1 MIKHNFF
8 DDNVLLSSDTAKELY
23 DEVKSLPIIDY
34 HCHLD
39 SKMIAEDARFD
50 NIGAFWLAGD
60 HYKWRAMRLCG
71 VDEKYITGDADYRE
85 KFIKYAEIVPKL
97 CGNPLYYW
105 THMELSQIFGINDPL
120 NAQTARSIYDEA
132 SIKLRAMSVRT
143 LLQKFGVRFIATTD
157 DPVDDLRYHGKYGDT
172 VVSPTFRPDKA
183 LTLDADYLRRLGEVA
198 KTDVSTLDGFL
209 VALTKRLDY
218 FVSKGCRIS
227 DHGFEH
233 FPESIATESRA
244 ELLYARRGEISPD
257 EKSELFGYL
266 LKFLMCE
273 YKKRGIAVQLHFGV
287 TRNVNAAAFENIGVD
302 SGFDVMSAP
311 QDVRG
316 IIRFLGSMTD
326 EQRPEL
332 LLYTLNDGQLRAYSC
347 VTGAFRGVRLG
358 AAWWFNDTTL
368 GIRRN
373 LETIAEYSVLGTSP
387 GMLTDSRSFSSYAR
401 FDFFR
406 RILADLIG
414 GYVERGEYDIVSA
427 ETMMRDI
434 CYNNAKE
441 LIKL

>member
-1 MIKHNFF
+1 MKHDFF
-8 DDNVLLSSDTAKELY
+8 DDGVLLSTQTARELY

-39 SKMIAEDARFD
+39 PKMIAEDARFD

-71 VDEKYITGDADYRE
+71 VDEKYITGDADFRE
-85 KFIKYAEIVPKL
+85 KFIKYAEIVPRL
-97 CGNPLYYW
+97 VGNPLYYW
-105 THMELSQIFGINDPL
+105 THMELSQIFGINIPL

-132 SIKLRAMSVRT
+132 SIKLREMSVST

-183 LTLDADYLRRLGEVA
+183 LTLDADYLSRLGEVA
-198 KTDVSTLDGFL
+198 KADVSTLDGFMA
-209 VALTKRLDY
+209 ALMGRLDY

-233 FPESIATESRA
+233 FPESIATKEQA
-244 ELLYARRGEISPD
+244 DLLYARRGELSAD
-257 EKSELFGYL
+257 EKSALFGYL
-266 LKFLMCE
+266 LKFLMGE

-287 TRNVNAAAFENIGVD
+287 TRNVNAAAFESIGVD

-311 QDVRG
+311 QDVRS
-316 IIRFLGSMTD
+316 IIRFLAGMTD
-326 EQRPEL
+326 GERPEI
-332 LLYTLNDGQLRAYSC
+332 LLYTLNDSQLRAYAC

-373 LETIAEYSVLGTSP
+373 LETIAEYSVLGTS
-387 GMLTDSRSFSSYAR
+387 T
-401 FDFFR
+401 
-406 RILADLIG
+406 
-414 GYVERGEYDIVSA
+414 
-427 ETMMRDI
+427 
-434 CYNNAKE
+434 
-441 LIKL
+441 

>member
-1 MIKHNFF
+1 MKHDFF
-8 DDNVLLSSDTAKELY
+8 DDGVLLSTQTARELY

-39 SKMIAEDARFD
+39 PKMIAEDARFD

-120 NAQTARSIYDEA
+120 NGQTARSIYDEA
-132 SIKLRAMSVRT
+132 SIKLRSMSVST

-157 DPVDDLRYHGKYGDT
+157 DPADDLRYHGKYGDT
-172 VVSPTFRPDKA
+172 VVAPTFRPDKA
-183 LTLDADYLRRLGEVA
+183 LSLDLDYLRRLGEVA
-198 KTDVSTLDGFL
+198 DTDVSTLDGL
-209 VALTKRLDY
+209 CAALTKRLDY
-218 FVSKGCRIS
+218 FASKGCRIS

-233 FPESIATESRA
+233 FPEVIATSGQAAR
-244 ELLYARRGEISPD
+244 LYARLREISAE
-257 EKSELFGYL
+257 EKSALVGYL
-266 LKFLMCE
+266 LKFLMGE

-287 TRNVNAAAFENIGVD
+287 TRNVNAAAFESIGVD

-326 EQRPEL
+326 EERPEI
-332 LLYTLNDGQLRAYSC
+332 LLYTLNDSQLRAYAC

-373 LETIAEYSVLGTSP
+373 LRTIAEYSVLGTSP

-414 GYVERGEYDIVSA
+414 GYVERGEYDAVSA
-427 ETMMRDI
+427 EALMHDI

>member
-1 MIKHNFF
+1 MKHDFF
-8 DDNVLLSSDTAKELY
+8 DENVLLSTQAARELY

-39 SKMIAEDARFD
+39 PKMIAEDARFD

-71 VDEKYITGDADYRE
+71 VDEKYITGDADFRE
-85 KFIKYAEIVPKL
+85 KFIKYAEIVPRL
-97 CGNPLYYW
+97 VGNPLYYW
-105 THMELSQIFGINDPL
+105 THMELSQIFGINIPL

-132 SIKLRAMSVRT
+132 SIKLREMSVST

-157 DPVDDLRYHGKYGDT
+157 DPAADLRYHGKYGDT
-172 VVSPTFRPDKA
+172 VVAPTFRPDKA
-183 LTLDADYLRRLGEVA
+183 LTLDADYLCRLGEVA
-198 KTDVSTLDGFL
+198 KEDVSTLDGFMA
-209 VALTKRLDY
+209 ALMGRLDY

-233 FPESIATESRA
+233 FPESIATKEQA
-244 ELLYARRGEISPD
+244 DLLYARRGELSVD
-257 EKSELFGYL
+257 EKSALFGYL
-266 LKFLMCE
+266 LKFLMGE

-287 TRNVNAAAFENIGVD
+287 TRNVNAAAFESIGVD

-316 IIRFLGSMTD
+316 IIRFLAGMTD
-326 EQRPEL
+326 GERPEI
-332 LLYTLNDGQLRAYSC
+332 LLYTLNDSQLRAYAC

-414 GYVERGEYDIVSA
+414 GYVDRGEYDIASA
-427 ETMMRDI
+427 EALMRDI

>member
-1 MIKHNFF
+1 MKHDFF
-8 DDNVLLSSDTAKELY
+8 DDGVLLSTQTARELY

-39 SKMIAEDARFD
+39 PKMIAEDARFD

-97 CGNPLYYW
+97 VGNPLYYW
-105 THMELSQIFGINDPL
+105 THMELSQIFDINIPL
-120 NAQTARSIYDEA
+120 NGQTARSIYDEA
-132 SIKLRAMSVRT
+132 SIKLREMSVST

-172 VVSPTFRPDKA
+172 LVSPTFRPDKA
-183 LTLDADYLRRLGEVA
+183 LALDDAYLKRLSEVSGTEVA
-198 KTDVSTLDGFL
+198 TLDGFL
-209 VALTKRLDY
+209 AALTQRLDY

-233 FPESIATESRA
+233 FPEVIATRDQASQ
-244 ELLYARRGEISPD
+244 LYARRGELSID
-257 EKSELFGYL
+257 EKNALFGYL
-266 LKFLMCE
+266 LEFLMSE

-287 TRNVNAAAFENIGVD
+287 TRNVNAAAFQNIGVD

-316 IIRFLGSMTD
+316 IIRFLGSMADD
-326 EQRPEL
+326 ERPEI
-332 LLYTLNDGQLRAYSC
+332 LLYTLNDSQIRAYAC
-347 VTGAFRGVRLG
+347 VTGAFRGVRMG

-414 GYVERGEYDIVSA
+414 GYVERGEYDIASA
-427 ETMMRDI
+427 ECLMRDI

-441 LIKL
+441 FIKL

>member
-1 MIKHNFF
+1 MTKRRFF
-8 DDNVLLSSDTAKELY
+8 DDNLLLSTQAARELY
-23 DEVKSLPIIDY
+23 GDVKTLPIIDY

-39 SKMIAEDARFD
+39 PKMIAEDARFD

-71 VDEKYITGDADYRE
+71 VDEKYITGDADFSE
-85 KFIKYAEIVPKL
+85 KFVKYAEIVPKL
-97 CGNPLYYW
+97 VGNPLYYW
-105 THMELSQIFGINDPL
+105 THMELSQIFGINEPL
-120 NAQTARSIYDEA
+120 NAQSARNIYDEA
-132 SIKLRAMSVRT
+132 SVKLRSMSVMT

-172 VVSPTFRPDKA
+172 LVSPTFRPDKA
-183 LTLDADYLRRLGEVA
+183 LTLDGDYLKRLGEVSD
-198 KTDVSTLDGFL
+198 TDVSTLDGFL
-209 VALTKRLDY
+209 TALTGRLDY

-233 FPESIATESRA
+233 FPESIATKEQA
-244 ELLYARRGEISPD
+244 EQLYARRGELSAAD
-257 EKSELFGYL
+257 KSALFGYL
-266 LKFLMCE
+266 LRFLMLE

-287 TRNVNAAAFENIGVD
+287 TRNVNEVAFESIGVD

-326 EQRPEL
+326 EERPEI
-332 LLYTLNDGQLRAYSC
+332 LLYTLNDSELRAYAC

-358 AAWWFNDTTL
+358 AAWWFNDTVS

-373 LETIAEYSVLGTSP
+373 LQTIAEYAALGTSP

-406 RILADLIG
+406 RILADTIG
-414 GYVERGEYDIVSA
+414 GYVERGEYDTVSA
-427 ETMMRDI
+427 ELLMRDI
-434 CYNNAKE
+434 CYNNAKK

>member
-1 MIKHNFF
+1 MKHDFF
-8 DDNVLLSSDTAKELY
+8 DDGVLLSTQTARELY

-39 SKMIAEDARFD
+39 PKMIAEDARFD

-71 VDEKYITGDADYRE
+71 VDEKYITGDADFRE
-85 KFIKYAEIVPKL
+85 KFIKYAEIVPRL
-97 CGNPLYYW
+97 VGNPLYYW
-105 THMELSQIFGINDPL
+105 THMELSQIFGINIPL

-132 SIKLRAMSVRT
+132 SIKLREMSVST

-183 LTLDADYLRRLGEVA
+183 LTLDADYLSRLGEVA
-198 KTDVSTLDGFL
+198 KADVSTLDGFMA
-209 VALTKRLDY
+209 ALMGRLDY

-233 FPESIATESRA
+233 FPESIATKEQA
-244 ELLYARRGEISPD
+244 DLLYARRGELSAD
-257 EKSELFGYL
+257 EKSALFGYL
-266 LKFLMCE
+266 LKFLMGE

-287 TRNVNAAAFENIGVD
+287 TRNVNAAAFESIGVD

-311 QDVRG
+311 QDVRS
-316 IIRFLGSMTD
+316 IIRFLAGMTD
-326 EQRPEL
+326 GERPEI
-332 LLYTLNDGQLRAYSC
+332 LLYTLNDSQLRAYAC

-414 GYVERGEYDIVSA
+414 GYVDRGEYDIASA
-427 ETMMRDI
+427 EALMRDI

>member
-1 MIKHNFF
+1 MTKRRFF
-8 DDNVLLSSDTAKELY
+8 DDNLLLSTQAARELY
-23 DEVKSLPIIDY
+23 GDVKTLPIIDY

-39 SKMIAEDARFD
+39 PKMIAEDARFD

-71 VDEKYITGDADYRE
+71 VDEKYITGDADFSE

-97 CGNPLYYW
+97 VGNPLYYW
-105 THMELSQIFGINDPL
+105 THMELSQIFGINEPL
-120 NAQTARSIYDEA
+120 NAQSARNIYDEA
-132 SIKLRAMSVRT
+132 SVKLRSMSVMT

-172 VVSPTFRPDKA
+172 LVSPTFRPDKA
-183 LTLDADYLRRLGEVA
+183 LTLDGDYLKRLGEVSD
-198 KTDVSTLDGFL
+198 TDVSTLDGFL
-209 VALTKRLDY
+209 TALTGRLDY

-233 FPESIATESRA
+233 FPESIATKEQA
-244 ELLYARRGEISPD
+244 EQLYARRGELSAAD
-257 EKSELFGYL
+257 KSALFGYL
-266 LKFLMCE
+266 LKFLMLE

-287 TRNVNAAAFENIGVD
+287 TRNVNAAAFESIGVD

-326 EQRPEL
+326 EERPEI
-332 LLYTLNDGQLRAYSC
+332 LLYTLNDSELRAYAC

-358 AAWWFNDTTL
+358 AAWWFNDTVS

-373 LETIAEYSVLGTSP
+373 LQTIAEYAALGTSP

-406 RILADLIG
+406 RILADTIG
-414 GYVERGEYDIVSA
+414 GYVERGEYDAVSA
-427 ETMMRDI
+427 ELLMRDI

>member
-1 MIKHNFF
+1 MKHDFF
-8 DDNVLLSSDTAKELY
+8 DENVLLSTQTAIELY
-23 DEVKSLPIIDY
+23 EEVKSLPIIDY

-39 SKMIAEDARFD
+39 PKMIAEDARFD

-71 VDEKYITGDADYRE
+71 VDEKYITGDADFRE

-97 CGNPLYYW
+97 VGNPLYYW
-105 THMELSQIFGINDPL
+105 THMELSQIFGINIPL

-132 SIKLRAMSVRT
+132 SIKLRAMSVST

-157 DPVDDLRYHGKYGDT
+157 DPVDDLRYHGTYGDT

-183 LTLDADYLRRLGEVA
+183 LTLDADYLSKLGEVA
-198 KTDVSTLDGFL
+198 KTDVSTLDGFCD
-209 VALTKRLDY
+209 ALTDRLDY

-233 FPESIATESRA
+233 FPESIATKEQA
-244 ELLYARRGEISPD
+244 EQLYVRRGELLGG
-257 EKSELFGYL
+257 EKSALFGYL
-266 LKFLMCE
+266 LKFLMGE

-287 TRNVNAAAFENIGVD
+287 TRNVNAAAFESIGVD

-326 EQRPEL
+326 EERPEI
-332 LLYTLNDGQLRAYSC
+332 LLYTLNDSQLRAYAC
-347 VTGAFRGVRLG
+347 VTGAFRGVRMG

-414 GYVERGEYDIVSA
+414 GAVERGEYDTASA
-427 ETMMRDI
+427 EALMRDI